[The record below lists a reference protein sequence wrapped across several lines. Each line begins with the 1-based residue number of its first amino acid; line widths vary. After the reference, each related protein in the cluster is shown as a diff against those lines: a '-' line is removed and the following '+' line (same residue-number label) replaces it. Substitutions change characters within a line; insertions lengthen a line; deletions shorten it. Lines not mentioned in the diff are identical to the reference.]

1 MSHRPTR
8 HPRRRSPRERKRRKT
23 TLPACLRQV
32 NLHAAGIDIGSRSHW
47 VCVPEGSC
55 PPGEEVREFGAF
67 TGDLLALAAWLG
79 ECGVTTVA
87 MESTGVYWI
96 PLYELLDEMGFEV
109 RLVDARKLKSVPG
122 RKTDVLDCQWI
133 QQLHTYG
140 LLAGAFRPNEAV
152 CALRSYHR
160 QREMLVQSAARS
172 IQHMQKALTQM
183 NVKLREVLR
192 EVTGETGMKIIRA
205 ILSGERDPKQLAA
218 LRNRQCAN
226 DEETIAGALHGTW
239 RAEHLFALRQA
250 VERYDFY
257 GQQIQACDREIES
270 ALAAF
275 EDRSDGGTLPPRRS
289 RGTRRHVPSVDLRSA
304 LFRMTGVD
312 LVRIEGI
319 DEITALKVISE
330 IGADVSAF
338 PTVKHFTSWLALA
351 PGSKI
356 TGGKSLSGKTKASA
370 NRVAAALR
378 VAAQS
383 LWRSNSAVGA
393 FLRRKS
399 SHLGSPK
406 AITATA
412 HKLARLVYYMLKH
425 GTDYVVR
432 SQEEYEKDHRQR
444 SIRNLQR
451 RARALGFDIVETI
464 QQHGVTAP
472 LEAVG

>member
-1 MSHRPTR
+1 
-8 HPRRRSPRERKRRKT
+8 
-23 TLPACLRQV
+23 
-32 NLHAAGIDIGSRSHW
+32 
-47 VCVPEGSC
+47 
-55 PPGEEVREFGAF
+55 
-67 TGDLLALAAWLG
+67 
-79 ECGVTTVA
+79 
-87 MESTGVYWI
+87 
-96 PLYELLDEMGFEV
+96 
-109 RLVDARKLKSVPG
+109 
-122 RKTDVLDCQWI
+122 
-133 QQLHTYG
+133 
-140 LLAGAFRPNEAV
+140 
-152 CALRSYHR
+152 
-160 QREMLVQSAARS
+160 MLVQCAARS
-172 IQHMQKALTQM
+172 IQHIQKALTQM
-183 NVKLREVLR
+183 NIKLREVLR
-192 EVTGETGMKIIRA
+192 EVTGKTGMGIIRA
-205 ILSGERDPKQLAA
+205 ILAGERDPQKLAA

-226 DEETIAGALHGTW
+226 DEDTIARSLQGTW

-270 ALAAF
+270 ALAAMD
-275 EDRSDGGTLPPRRS
+275 DRSDGSTPVPRRS
-289 RGTRRHVPSVDLRSA
+289 RGTRRHAPSVDLRSA

-330 IGADVSAF
+330 IGAEVSAF
-338 PTVKHFTSWLALA
+338 PTVKHFTSWVALA

-356 TGGKSLSGKTKASA
+356 TGGRNLSGKTKASA

-399 SHLGSPK
+399 AHLGSPK

-432 SQEEYEKDHRQR
+432 SQEEYEKDHRERTIR
-444 SIRNLQR
+444 SLQR
-451 RARALGFDIVETI
+451 RARALGLDIVETT
-464 QQHGVTAP
+464 QQQPVTAP
-472 LEAVG
+472 LTAVG